1 MLNKS
6 SISEIMDWS
15 HVDYVC
21 IKAKSGI
28 LFEDIYYLDGHPMF
42 ESSLTDF
49 DMNFINFT
57 HSINVYGISE
67 KMFGNSSSLDRCYVR
82 VNISDEQQELKLVD
96 YLRQGNKL
104 SLEQESILDY
114 LRNMDS
120 IIKNTDDYRPLYYC
134 GFSKESKSSRYNSI
148 RFYFKTFSKDE
159 SMRYDFDCIK
169 YFAQCPIIKKDITF
183 QIVCDLI
190 LNKSAGL
197 RSIGVDISDSCSVK
211 IKYYLCE
218 IPGGNKISEV
228 LLKLK
233 KYSHYVNNVEA
244 LFTII
249 PDLQNYHCD
258 LLQISSGFFN
268 GDESINIYM
277 KSKTKYQKKYFSI
290 REGLVLRDLGGI
302 SFLIDI
308 HEKQYYDLKEL
319 FSVNETGQVIIKYLM
334 INGVCTLDGIVSHLR
349 SLIKNYNNELYPAI
363 YSDCKMFIELLQS
376 YGYLMEV
383 M

>member
-134 GFSKESKSSRYNSI
+134 GFSKESKS
-148 RFYFKTFSKDE
+148 
-159 SMRYDFDCIK
+159 
-169 YFAQCPIIKKDITF
+169 
-183 QIVCDLI
+183 
-190 LNKSAGL
+190 
-197 RSIGVDISDSCSVK
+197 
-211 IKYYLCE
+211 
-218 IPGGNKISEV
+218 
-228 LLKLK
+228 
-233 KYSHYVNNVEA
+233 
-244 LFTII
+244 
-249 PDLQNYHCD
+249 
-258 LLQISSGFFN
+258 
-268 GDESINIYM
+268 
-277 KSKTKYQKKYFSI
+277 
-290 REGLVLRDLGGI
+290 
-302 SFLIDI
+302 
-308 HEKQYYDLKEL
+308 
-319 FSVNETGQVIIKYLM
+319 
-334 INGVCTLDGIVSHLR
+334 
-349 SLIKNYNNELYPAI
+349 
-363 YSDCKMFIELLQS
+363 
-376 YGYLMEV
+376 
-383 M
+383 